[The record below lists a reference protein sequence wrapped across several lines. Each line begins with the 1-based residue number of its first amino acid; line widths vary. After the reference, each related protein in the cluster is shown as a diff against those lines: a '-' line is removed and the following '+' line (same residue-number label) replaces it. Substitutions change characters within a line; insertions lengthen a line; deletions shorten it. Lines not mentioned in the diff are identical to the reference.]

1 MIYPFW
7 MTARMRRHH
16 YRVCVRP
23 TRQGEFLIHPFAHKR
38 GGVGYVATK
47 SIKDQWEAPFMHP
60 TYIALIVGI
69 LISCLLLIVIGTV
82 TLPILILM
90 IAGWRLKLK
99 MDENK
104 RFQALRPQMRIAP
117 MTLSK
122 KRYDIEYASQYTEKE
137 LKNSIKKNLCLL
149 LGFGGLL
156 VVFALQA
163 FWLLWTATFLIF
175 LGCCLY
181 LMRLFTLKKRKLTSF
196 RYSLVAGDPIFIP
209 IPEDTIPIS
218 EPEKSIA
225 S

>member
-104 RFQALRPQMRIAP
+104 RFQALRPQMRLAP

-122 KRYDIEYASQYTEKE
+122 KRYDIEYASQYTDQE
-137 LKNSIKKNLCLL
+137 LKKSIQQTLGLL
-149 LGFGGLL
+149 IMLGVLL
-156 VVFALQA
+156 VVFSLQN
-163 FWLLWTATFLIF
+163 FWLL
-175 LGCCLY
+175 LGIGVLVFVGFGLY
-181 LMRLFTLKKRKLTSF
+181 LARLITLKKRKLTSF
-196 RYSLVAGDPIFIP
+196 RYSLVAGDPVFIP
-209 IPEDTIPIS
+209 IPENDAPIS
-218 EPEKSIA
+218 EPQKPVA
-225 S
+225 P